1 MEKAKLVILLLDSG
15 KIEVNG
21 PLHDKILCYGLLEI
35 AKDVVKSC
43 DIQSKIMTTPIML
56 HPKIQG

>member
-1 MEKAKLVILLLDSG
+1 MEKAKLVITLLNSG

-35 AKDVVKSC
+35 AKDVVKSYN
-43 DIQSKIMTTPIML
+43 IQSKIMTTPIML

>member
-1 MEKAKLVILLLDSG
+1 MEKAKLVILLLDNG
-15 KIEVNG
+15 KVEVNG

-35 AKDVVKSC
+35 AKDVVKSYN
-43 DIQSKIMTTPIML
+43 IQSKIMTTPIML

>member
-21 PLHDKILCYGLLEI
+21 PLQDKILCYGLLEI
-35 AKDVVKSC
+35 AKDVVKSYN
-43 DIQSKIMTTPIML
+43 IQSKLMTTPIML